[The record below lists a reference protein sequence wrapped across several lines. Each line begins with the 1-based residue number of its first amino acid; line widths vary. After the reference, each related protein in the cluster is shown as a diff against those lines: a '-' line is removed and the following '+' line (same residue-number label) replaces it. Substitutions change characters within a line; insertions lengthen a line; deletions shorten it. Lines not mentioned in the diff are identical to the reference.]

1 MSRSAVAIFSLSLAL
16 RAANPVAEHLPM
28 GHQINTSV
36 TQMS

>member
-1 MSRSAVAIFSLSLAL
+1 MSRSAVAIFLAL

-28 GHQINTSV
+28 GHQINTSA